1 MFNVNGEQLR
11 GGTICLS
18 SAGLA
23 EGTNSGTIKIV
34 APNGA
39 GVDFAINGLL
49 YHKADTD
56 NIAITA
62 ATAQADL
69 TTCLYLV
76 TLNASG
82 TLATVKGTEVL
93 TANLTAGTHVLDW
106 PAPAANT
113 CPIGAIKVVNSG
125 GTFTAGTT
133 DLGAATVTDTY
144 YNIFAIPEAP
154 LTS

>member
-1 MFNVNGEQLR
+1 MGINLDELAR

-18 SAGLA
+18 KAGLA
-23 EGTNSGTIKIV
+23 EGTNAATIKTV

-39 GVDFAINGLL
+39 GIDYAINGIL
-49 YHKADTD
+49 YHLADAD

-76 TLNASG
+76 CLDSSG
-82 TLATVKGTEVL
+82 TLSTVKGTEQV
-93 TANLTAGTHVLDW
+93 TANLTAGTHTLEW
-106 PAPAANT
+106 PTPTADT
-113 CPIGAIKVVNSG
+113 CPIGAIKVVTSG
-125 GTFTAGTT
+125 ATFTAATT
-133 DLGAATVTDTY
+133 DLGAGTVTDTY
-144 YNIFAIPEAP
+144 YDLVAVPSAP